1 MPKETLDKLQ
11 EEVLKQP
18 KQELAKE
25 TKEESVETST
35 EMNLEAENNEKLNSQ
50 LSPREALIQKIAA
63 NYKVE
68 NGTENMVH
76 VLIMPKITFDPVTG
90 KPKENGVVQIMGK
103 NEFMI
108 FKRATLPGKEIY
120 VIHEP

>member
-35 EMNLEAENNEKLNSQ
+35 EMNLKAENNEKPNSL

-63 NYKVE
+63 NYKSRE
-68 NGTENMVH
+68 W
-76 VLIMPKITFDPVTG
+76 DG
-90 KPKENGVVQIMGK
+90 KHGACVDH
-103 NEFMI
+103 
-108 FKRATLPGKEIY
+108 A
-120 VIHEP
+120 